1 MKKIYLFF
9 ILLAVYTTE
18 AQIINIP
25 DANFKN
31 YLLTALL
38 LDTDNNVLGDSTID
52 VNHNG
57 EIEQN
62 EALLINELY
71 VNGLNISNLTGL
83 EYFTNL
89 IRLRFNNNQV
99 TSIDLHTLNHLQHIQ
114 CMNNQLTEISLCGT
128 PATSLWA
135 EGNPNLTYIS
145 VKNNVISSFYAS
157 RTVSENTPPALPSFM
172 FPESLQTLCYDA
184 GEWDAIPTLAPSVNL
199 VTDCLAECSVLAV
212 ENVSN
217 TTMCWIFPNPATS
230 IIAVEAKN
238 PISQITVLNS
248 LGQFVQGYKPTSLST
263 YATIDI
269 SALPAGNYFLE
280 IVSDHIKAIK
290 KLSKL

>member
-9 ILLAVYTTE
+9 ILISVYSSK

-38 LDTDNNVLGDSTID
+38 LDTDDNVIGDSTID

-71 VNGLNISNLTGL
+71 VNGLNISNLTGV

-99 TSIDLHTLNHLQHIQ
+99 TSIDLHTLNQLQHIQ

-145 VKNNVISSFYAS
+145 VKNNVVSNFYAS

-172 FPESLQTLCYDA
+172 FPESLETLCYDA

-199 VTDCLAECSVLAV
+199 VTDCETNCTTLYTNSNQRVAEV
-212 ENVSN
+212 
-217 TTMCWIFPNPATS
+217 TIFPNPAMS
-230 IIAVEAKN
+230 WLWISCMK
-238 PISQITVLNS
+238 PISSVVILNS
-248 LGQFVQGYKPTSLST
+248 LGQLTKKITTAALQSSSGIDLNGLQAGVYLVEITSGEE
-263 YATIDI
+263 II
-269 SALPAGNYFLE
+269 CRKFL
-280 IVSDHIKAIK
+280 
-290 KLSKL
+290 KL